1 MRGSYTRLLAA
12 KAILVYCVA
21 TAVGVLTGAYF
32 IPAGALDRQSKL
44 GGKQITSST
53 GFGIVQDDVD
63 AQCSRPFILGITV
76 VLKPEVRQHW
86 LDQWAILAQHVFDN
100 EPSLMAYELLEVEG
114 KENTFFVYERYCN
127 KSHLHDIHQQS
138 KVFKDFK
145 GWCAEN
151 EPYVV
156 KAGQGAF
163 PTGLGHWMRVQK
175 GTIQ

>member
-63 AQCSRPFILGITV
+63 AQCSVCELTRLTDHECNSIHLCTERHETFNITSNFCRDPLYSV
-76 VLKPEVRQHW
+76 
-86 LDQWAILAQHVFDN
+86 
-100 EPSLMAYELLEVEG
+100 SLL
-114 KENTFFVYERYCN
+114 C
-127 KSHLHDIHQQS
+127 
-138 KVFKDFK
+138 
-145 GWCAEN
+145 
-151 EPYVV
+151 
-156 KAGQGAF
+156 
-163 PTGLGHWMRVQK
+163 
-175 GTIQ
+175 